1 MRIFLRIE
9 SLRISHPTVGQ
20 RVNYSALDDVTL
32 INLVAHSH
40 PDAVSELYD
49 RYNRLVFS
57 LALNLVGDRSTA
69 EEITLD
75 VFTRIWE
82 KAETYRPEQAK
93 VSTWLT
99 SITRYRSID
108 MLRQRGTRPEQHS
121 VGWADVSPDSVP
133 RVDGPEEAAELAL
146 QQERVR
152 AAIAELPPEQQQA
165 LALAYFKGYTH
176 REIAEALGEPLGTI
190 KTRIRLAM
198 QKLRDMLV
206 EEQSST

>member
-1 MRIFLRIE
+1 
-9 SLRISHPTVGQ
+9 
-20 RVNYSALDDVTL
+20 VNYSALDDVTL
-32 INLVAHSH
+32 INLVARSHS
-40 PDAVSELYD
+40 DALSELYD
-49 RYNRLVFS
+49 RYSRLVFS
-57 LALNLVGDRSTA
+57 LALNLVGDHSTA

-82 KAETYRPEQAK
+82 KAETYRPGQAK

-108 MLRQRGTRPEQHS
+108 VLRRRGSRPEQYS
-121 VGWADVSPDSVP
+121 VGWADVAPDSVP
-133 RVDGPEEAAELAL
+133 HVNGPEEATELAL
-146 QQERVR
+146 QQGRVR
-152 AAIAELPPEQQQA
+152 AAIAKLPPDQQQA

-206 EEQSST
+206 EE